1 MSDRYNTLIKR
12 KGAFISMSRGGNP
25 WDNAVMEAFN
35 KSLKSEIVDKKHPFE
50 TRDLARK
57 EVFEYIEMFYNPI
70 RLHSALGYKS
80 PIEFE
85 RMHFNSSIYSTCPVN
100 GGQFNTL
107 VDILS

>member
-57 EVFEYIEMFYNPI
+57 EVFEYI
-70 RLHSALGYKS
+70 
-80 PIEFE
+80 
-85 RMHFNSSIYSTCPVN
+85 
-100 GGQFNTL
+100 
-107 VDILS
+107 